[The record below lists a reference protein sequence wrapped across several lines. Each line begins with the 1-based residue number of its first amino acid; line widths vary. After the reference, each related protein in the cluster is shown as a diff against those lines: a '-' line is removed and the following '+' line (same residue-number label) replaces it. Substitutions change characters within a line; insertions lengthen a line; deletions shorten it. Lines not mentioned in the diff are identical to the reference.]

1 LKQLFGSESLLG
13 IAPLLTSINTVKK
26 NLEGVKNAA
35 NFDGSM
41 NKEYEARAATTANNI
56 QLLKNSLTGL
66 GITVG
71 TMLLPAVNRFVVL
84 STSVVNALTD
94 WAQQHPVLTQA
105 IVGTTAA
112 ILALIMSWSPLA
124 SFVAVFSS
132 LFAWFAG
139 LPATFAAYGGM
150 MIDGLVNGIK
160 AKIGAAV
167 GAVQSLAARIK
178 GAFTSPKSMDIH
190 SPSRVF
196 RSYGGYI
203 TEGLALGVN
212 SGAAQ
217 PLIPI
222 YHLPNNLKAV

>member
-1 LKQLFGSESLLG
+1 
-13 IAPLLTSINTVKK
+13 
-26 NLEGVKNAA
+26 
-35 NFDGSM
+35 
-41 NKEYEARAATTANNI
+41 
-56 QLLKNSLTGL
+56 
-66 GITVG
+66 
-71 TMLLPAVNRFVVL
+71 
-84 STSVVNALTD
+84 
-94 WAQQHPVLTQA
+94 
-105 IVGTTAA
+105 
-112 ILALIMSWSPLA
+112 ALIMSWSPLA

-203 TEGLALGVN
+203 TEGLVLGVN
-212 SGAAQ
+212 GGAAQ
-217 PLIPI
+217 PLNHIGQLAGSLKERFAGRMRGFNSDLSARLSANADTLAQARSAANTQAAANHANGAITIHFNPTI
-222 YHLPNNLKAV
+222 NAQGGNLQQIETALQMSLREFEELFKRMMADKARRAY